1 MEVAARRESP
11 VSPRLLVAMAA
22 CALCHAAFAQQQTDL
37 VVTSADTGTL
47 AMRNESLPRIEV
59 TRSTLPRLEGLD
71 STTSGPR
78 LDLTVL
84 PPRRSF
90 GLALGMSGFQ
100 PPPQQ
105 LIGSQP
111 APSMNFDVGVTYRH
125 TTENNY
131 QVDFTAWRRMPSQ
144 PDAMTLVQQ
153 RMQPTYLARVELN
166 LGSGGSGKGFV
177 AERGFLGVQLENG
190 ARISLKRKDGGAM
203 VYYRKKF

>member
-1 MEVAARRESP
+1 MKLATHRESGATYRLLMVAATC
-11 VSPRLLVAMAA
+11 AA
-22 CALCHAAFAQQQTDL
+22 CHAAFAQQ
-37 VVTSADTGTL
+37 ADPVMASVDTAAL
-47 AMRNESLPRIEV
+47 AARTESMPRLEV

-71 STTSGPR
+71 SSTSGPR
-78 LDLTVL
+78 LDLTLL
-84 PPRRSF
+84 PPRRSV

-100 PPPQQ
+100 PQQ
-105 LIGSQP
+105 PLAGQLP
-111 APSMNFDVGVTYRH
+111 PSMNFDVGLTYRH

-131 QVDFTAWRRMPSQ
+131 QLDFTAWRRVPQQ

-166 LGSGGSGKGFV
+166 LSGGSRSGLV
-177 AERGFLGVQLENG
+177 ADRGFLGVQLENG